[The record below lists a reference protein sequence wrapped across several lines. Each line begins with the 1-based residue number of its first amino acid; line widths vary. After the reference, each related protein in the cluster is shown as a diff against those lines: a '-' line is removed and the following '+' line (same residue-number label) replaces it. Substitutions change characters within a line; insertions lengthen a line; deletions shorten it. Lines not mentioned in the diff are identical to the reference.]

1 MSDEAVRRAILQ
13 QEDCG
18 ECVNCRDKPRFGG
31 RGIRRRGCEVKQEQL
46 WEARG
51 KVGRGGARAKL
62 KFQLKVVANLKALA
76 AGQPPSSEVTAAAP
90 TAAAAAAAAPPAAA
104 AAAAAA
110 DDRDDSDDSDDDK
123 PAAAKPAAAAAAA
136 DGGAARYRTCAA
148 GHALVPLYT
157 FDAKLSCNQCSEH
170 IYCSAAAPRFSCAAS
185 HPDLRLQHACNT
197 HGHMCM
203 HMHM

>member
-1 MSDEAVRRAILQ
+1 MRALCAERRWVMSGTPAKGTSVQLGLSSLYGLLSFVGHPVCAD
-13 QEDCG
+13 
-18 ECVNCRDKPRFGG
+18 GG
-31 RGIRRRGCEVKQEQL
+31 RQWRREYATPLERG
-46 WEARG
+46 
-51 KVGRGGARAKL
+51 
-62 KFQLKVVANLKALA
+62 
-76 AGQPPSSEVTAAAP
+76 
-90 TAAAAAAAAPPAAA
+90 
-104 AAAAAA
+104 
-110 DDRDDSDDSDDDK
+110 
-123 PAAAKPAAAAAAA
+123 A